1 LKNPVSF
8 FVLKSLRKLALN
20 SERDHNHIMK
30 TRSRL
35 SRLFG
40 WSVRCA
46 SVVLA
51 LAFCAS
57 AFAAD
62 PSKNVLLPTQPQRIT
77 KTAKKMCY
85 TFTSTS
91 GIPVPCDRLSAIPTT
106 ASPMTIYGHRLETT
120 K

>member
-1 LKNPVSF
+1 MKKTSVT
-8 FVLKSLRKLALN
+8 VACCAL
-20 SERDHNHIMK
+20 I
-30 TRSRL
+30 
-35 SRLFG
+35 
-40 WSVRCA
+40 A
-46 SVVLA
+46 P

-62 PSKNVLLPTQPQRIT
+62 PSKNVVLPAQPQRVT

-85 TFTSTS
+85 TLTSTS

-106 ASPMTIYGHRLETT
+106 ASPMTIYGHATI